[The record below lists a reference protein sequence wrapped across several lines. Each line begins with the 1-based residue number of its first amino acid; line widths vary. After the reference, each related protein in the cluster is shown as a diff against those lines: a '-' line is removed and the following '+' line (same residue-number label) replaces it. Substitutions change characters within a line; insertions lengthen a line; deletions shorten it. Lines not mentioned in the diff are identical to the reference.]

1 MPRPQRDSCPKFESG
16 DVEWRTCKLRANAG
30 SHWRLYSVCAGF
42 DRATWSQVL
51 VKLLSFTTAMHL
63 KSAGL
68 NTPAVGGS
76 MHDFTEEATETAV
89 ENKDDSYDHTQGSV
103 WVTRFSELRCKCRV
117 SDQTALSFFS
127 FLKSLFVDHGK
138 CHGKCSSRINVSPP
152 PGYSHASFS
161 SFGNSFEIVLIMV
174 HFPLPVKEL
183 SMIFHC
189 INI

>member
-1 MPRPQRDSCPKFESG
+1 
-16 DVEWRTCKLRANAG
+16 
-30 SHWRLYSVCAGF
+30 
-42 DRATWSQVL
+42 
-51 VKLLSFTTAMHL
+51 MHL

-127 FLKSLFVDHGK
+127 FLMSLFVDHGK

>member
-1 MPRPQRDSCPKFESG
+1 
-16 DVEWRTCKLRANAG
+16 
-30 SHWRLYSVCAGF
+30 
-42 DRATWSQVL
+42 
-51 VKLLSFTTAMHL
+51 MHL

-103 WVTRFSELRCKCRV
+103 WVMRFSELRCKRRV

-138 CHGKCSSRINVSPP
+138 CSSRINVSPP
-152 PGYSHASFS
+152 LATAMQVFLLL
-161 SFGNSFEIVLIMV
+161 ETRLR
-174 HFPLPVKEL
+174 
-183 SMIFHC
+183 
-189 INI
+189 